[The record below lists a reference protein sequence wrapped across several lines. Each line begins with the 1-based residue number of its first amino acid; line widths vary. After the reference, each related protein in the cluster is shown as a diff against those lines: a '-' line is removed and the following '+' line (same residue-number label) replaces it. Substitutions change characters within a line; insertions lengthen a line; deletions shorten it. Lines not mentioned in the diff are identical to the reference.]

1 MRNLLEKASRDIR
14 FWYAAAV
21 LLSAVS
27 DNPAAGLALGAFI
40 GLTVGNGVSAA
51 TGKAS
56 KKLLQAA
63 VIMLGF
69 GMQLDVVLKVG
80 LSSVWLTM
88 ISISSTVCLGMLL
101 AKSLS
106 VEKNLAVLISS
117 GTAICGGSA
126 IAAMSPSIGADKRRQ
141 R

>member
-1 MRNLLEKASRDIR
+1 MGNFFEKTVSDIK
-14 FWYAAAV
+14 FWYITALILSV
-21 LLSAVS
+21 LT
-27 DNPAAGLALGAFI
+27 DNPAVGLALGAFI
-40 GLTVGNGVSAA
+40 GLTVGNPVSAS

-88 ISISSTVCLGMLL
+88 ISISATVCLGMLL

-106 VEKNLAVLISS
+106 V
-117 GTAICGGSA
+117 
-126 IAAMSPSIGADKRRQ
+126 
-141 R
+141 